1 LRVAP
6 DERFK
11 TKTIVLSPA
20 HNAAGI
26 YEESLM
32 ASDKLNRFVSSQS
45 ASRSTLVRARDKLID
60 VDKYPGCVFKV
71 KAGSVDIELES
82 ANQFKTVD
90 RLEEGD
96 YFRFHPASTQ
106 NMGYRIRYRVV
117 SERAVIEAIPVP
129 DILASMLMLKE
140 VVLSVSQ
147 QSLVLQGIV
156 ATGCLPKNPA
166 ANRGDLALLE
176 SIQEELELQIQENG
190 KFKQLVDSMRRRTIR
205 MDEEHADWKALRDNA
220 LERYKT
226 LAEKATQAAEAA
238 QRVIEEARQRQSEL
252 ELHANRIQRGLDM
265 ISRDNPKM
273 FIRDAALHLLLGE
286 EPPPA
291 DEDDI
296 EALSLRFLDSVEPSA
311 AQADDSID
319 WDDVSTGELEVIAD
333 DESPASVSLAEPRET
348 MSIGLEPEEPS
359 APVVIPPPARAPR
372 PAPARRITPPPLP
385 VAQSHFDPRRTAEF
399 GSRPETSSRPRG
411 INVPTGVERDPAFD
425 GTQTSSIGI
434 PDEIRNVRPLTHAEH
449 VAEGSNDD
457 IFSGLRDSVND
468 QAIQDFV
475 DPPPARKK

>member
-1 LRVAP
+1 MKQKQTTALVH
-6 DERFK
+6 E
-11 TKTIVLSPA
+11 
-20 HNAAGI
+20 AAGGV

-32 ASDKLNRFVSSQS
+32 ASDKPDRIALSQAASGSTFV
-45 ASRSTLVRARDKLID
+45 RSRDKLIEI
-60 VDKYPGCVFKV
+60 DKYPGCVFKV
-71 KAGSVDIELES
+71 KAGSVDVELES

-106 NMGYRIRYRVV
+106 NMGYRIRYRVA
-117 SERAVIEAIPVP
+117 SERAALEAKTVP

-140 VVLSVSQ
+140 VVLSLSK
-147 QSLVLQGIV
+147 QSLVLQGVI
-156 ATGCLPKNPA
+156 ANGSLPKDA
-166 ANRGDLALLE
+166 TTGRGDLALLE

-190 KFKQLVDSMRRRTIR
+190 KFKQLVDAMRRRTIR

-220 LERYKT
+220 LVRYKA
-226 LAEKATQAAEAA
+226 LAEKATQASEAA
-238 QRVIEEARQRQSEL
+238 QRVIEEARQRQRDL

-286 EPPPA
+286 EPPRP
-291 DEDDI
+291 DDDDI
-296 EALSLRFLDSVEPSA
+296 EALSRRFLDSVEPPA

-333 DESPASVSLAEPRET
+333 DGSPTSVSLAEPRET

-385 VAQSHFDPRRTAEF
+385 AQP
-399 GSRPETSSRPRG
+399 
-411 INVPTGVERDPAFD
+411 PAFD
-425 GTQTSSIGI
+425 ARRTDLGI
-434 PDEIRNVRPLTHAEH
+434 PGFKSEPDTDVRDLLDSIRRKPFTRDEISPKRTSDEAPPSITFDQGELDDVFGSGTLDYRLRPT
-449 VAEGSNDD
+449 
-457 IFSGLRDSVND
+457 
-468 QAIQDFV
+468 
-475 DPPPARKK
+475 KK